1 MSVIKHY
8 SEIEPQAVAMDGA
21 SNASK
26 RLLIGTGDGVP
37 LFSMRMFEI
46 GAEGN
51 SPVHHHDFEHE
62 IYVLDGTG
70 KLILD
75 KGEYNLTPGTAVYIP
90 AVEKHQLVNT
100 GRDSL
105 RFLCMVPKEFE

>member
-8 SEIEPQAVAMDGA
+8 TEIESLPVEMDGA

-46 GAEGN
+46 EAKGN
-51 SPVHHHDFEHE
+51 SPLHHHDFEHE

-70 KLILD
+70 KLVLD
-75 KGEYNLTPGTAVYIP
+75 NGEYNLKSGSVIYIP
-90 AVEKHQLVNT
+90 ATEKHQLVNT
-100 GRDSL
+100 GRDKL
-105 RFLCMVPKEFE
+105 RFLCIVPKEFE